1 MDTNIKYLKDES
13 GNTISPVTNIK
24 SIFNDSG
31 TSLLDIFYPVGSYYE
46 TSNKNFNPN
55 TSWGGTWEQDT
66 IGLVT
71 AGAVPD
77 SGSYTVHGSLNLK
90 VGNWKGDT
98 SHYHKLPSGFYKG
111 TAGTDYKIWD
121 SSWGAAPGLH
131 TKTVKVGNWR
141 YPNPNIAQSENT
153 CEQDTTDWGS
163 TVQPTI
169 GVIRWHRTA

>member
-1 MDTNIKYLKDES
+1 MNTNIKYLKDES

-31 TSLLDIFYPVGSYYE
+31 ISLLNIFYPVGSYYE

-55 TSWGGTWEQDT
+55 TAWGGTWVQDT

-77 SGSYTVHGSLNLK
+77 SGSYTLHGNLSLK
-90 VGNWKGDT
+90 VGNLQGDT
-98 SHYHKLPSGFYKG
+98 THYHKLPSGYYTG
-111 TAGTDYKIWD
+111 TGGTDYKIWNSD
-121 SSWGAAPGLH
+121 WGAAPKSH
-131 TKTVKVGNWR
+131 TKPVNVGNWR
-141 YPNPNIAQSENT
+141 YPDPNKAQSTNT
-153 CEQDTTDWGS
+153 CKQDTSDWGS
-163 TVQPTI
+163 NVQPTI

>member
-1 MDTNIKYLKDES
+1 MDTTIKYLKDEN
-13 GNTISPVTNIK
+13 GNTISPVTNIR
-24 SIFNDSG
+24 SIFNDNG
-31 TSLLDIFYPVGSYYE
+31 ISLLDIFYPVGSYYE

-77 SGSYTVHGSLNLK
+77 SGSYTVHGSLYLK
-90 VGNWKGDT
+90 VGDWKGDV

-121 SSWGAAPGLH
+121 SDWGAAPKSH
-131 TKTVKVGNWR
+131 TKPVKVGNWR
-141 YPNPNIAQSENT
+141 YPNPNTAGSTNT
-153 CEQDTTDWGS
+153 CTQDTSDWGNN
-163 TVQPTI
+163 VQPTI